1 MAIGDLLHQTPV
13 TTPDPYTGCP
23 VTRLTP
29 PDHTSHH
36 MYFYNR
42 MVTSDSSR
50 LLYCAEINGRRN
62 LYLMELA
69 TGDAVQLTEGDALD
83 DYGAMI
89 SADDKSVYYQQDR
102 KVWKLDLA
110 TLQRTCLYAAPDGWD
125 CGNWGMSDDNRYLV
139 MTETRRDTLPDL
151 TGKKGWEFFPLTCAA
166 KPLCHIVYLD
176 TQTGEHHIVVEDR
189 CWFGHAQLRPGD
201 PDTILF
207 CHEGPYDMI
216 DARLWLIQSDGSRYR
231 CARPQPKDVI
241 ITHEFWMP
249 TGDRLA
255 YVYRKADDGSTETIR
270 MMRPETLEEELFM
283 PCLPYA
289 HFICDRQR
297 RWFVGD
303 CQGQETPIH
312 LQTGEGRGQ
321 EVRND
326 FIYLVDI
333 ARKKEIP
340 LCYHGTS
347 WTTIHG
353 TPQDAHPHPCFTP
366 DGSGV
371 VFTSDREGKPCVYL
385 AKTAG
390 AAAKGEC
397 FRFLLPRCL
406 NAASPSRSFIRIWM
420 SRRRSN
426 VCL

>member
-1 MAIGDLLHQTPV
+1 MVYQYDGENITTVISQSYTQLL
-13 TTPDPYTGCP
+13 
-23 VTRLTP
+23 
-29 PDHTSHH
+29 
-36 MYFYNR
+36 
-42 MVTSDSSR
+42 
-50 LLYCAEINGRRN
+50 
-62 LYLMELA
+62 LA
-69 TGDAVQLTEGDALD
+69 
-83 DYGAMI
+83 
-89 SADDKSVYYQQDR
+89 
-102 KVWKLDLA
+102 
-110 TLQRTCLYAAPDGWD
+110 
-125 CGNWGMSDDNRYLV
+125 
-139 MTETRRDTLPDL
+139 DL

-390 AAAKGEC
+390 AAAKGE
-397 FRFLLPRCL
+397 
-406 NAASPSRSFIRIWM
+406 
-420 SRRRSN
+420 
-426 VCL
+426 

>member
-50 LLYCAEINGRRN
+50 RLYCAEINGRRN

-390 AAAKGEC
+390 AAAKGE
-397 FRFLLPRCL
+397 
-406 NAASPSRSFIRIWM
+406 
-420 SRRRSN
+420 
-426 VCL
+426 

>member
-333 ARKKEIP
+333 ARKTEIP

-390 AAAKGEC
+390 AAAKGE
-397 FRFLLPRCL
+397 
-406 NAASPSRSFIRIWM
+406 
-420 SRRRSN
+420 
-426 VCL
+426 

>member
-50 LLYCAEINGRRN
+50 LLDRAEINGRRN

-390 AAAKGEC
+390 AAAKGE
-397 FRFLLPRCL
+397 
-406 NAASPSRSFIRIWM
+406 
-420 SRRRSN
+420 
-426 VCL
+426 

>member
-42 MVTSDSSR
+42 MVTSGSSR

-390 AAAKGEC
+390 AAAKGE
-397 FRFLLPRCL
+397 
-406 NAASPSRSFIRIWM
+406 
-420 SRRRSN
+420 
-426 VCL
+426 

>member
-42 MVTSDSSR
+42 MVTSDSSQ

-390 AAAKGEC
+390 AAAKGE
-397 FRFLLPRCL
+397 
-406 NAASPSRSFIRIWM
+406 
-420 SRRRSN
+420 
-426 VCL
+426 

>member
-110 TLQRTCLYAAPDGWD
+110 TLQHTCLYAAPDGWD

-390 AAAKGEC
+390 AAAKGE
-397 FRFLLPRCL
+397 
-406 NAASPSRSFIRIWM
+406 
-420 SRRRSN
+420 
-426 VCL
+426 

>member
-50 LLYCAEINGRRN
+50 LLYCAEINDRRN

-390 AAAKGEC
+390 AAAKGE
-397 FRFLLPRCL
+397 
-406 NAASPSRSFIRIWM
+406 
-420 SRRRSN
+420 
-426 VCL
+426 

>member
-50 LLYCAEINGRRN
+50 LLYCAEINGRRT

-390 AAAKGEC
+390 AAAKGE
-397 FRFLLPRCL
+397 
-406 NAASPSRSFIRIWM
+406 
-420 SRRRSN
+420 
-426 VCL
+426 

>member
-1 MAIGDLLHQTPV
+1 MGFHLCED
-13 TTPDPYTGCP
+13 
-23 VTRLTP
+23 
-29 PDHTSHH
+29 
-36 MYFYNR
+36 
-42 MVTSDSSR
+42 
-50 LLYCAEINGRRN
+50 
-62 LYLMELA
+62 YLMELA

-390 AAAKGEC
+390 AAAKGE
-397 FRFLLPRCL
+397 
-406 NAASPSRSFIRIWM
+406 
-420 SRRRSN
+420 
-426 VCL
+426 